1 MQREVVDIPVIAPGK
16 ASQMIAL
23 DLGYKFSILT
33 VLDTCVSRDTEA
45 VYEKAFLLSALHL

>member
-1 MQREVVDIPVIAPGK
+1 MQRGGGYPCDCSGK